1 LEASFRVDVDV
12 LLTDDGSF
20 FISEGYAH
28 IQTAA
33 AVITNQVE
41 RSGINNDALDV
52 NSMQQNEII
61 SLLIPPKPDFIPNQN
76 VHKAIATPNGTTP
89 TSFIHNETSCNIT
102 SRVQLRVVNR
112 SNAANTRI
120 FQQWTLETID
130 EHGNIK
136 HVGGDEFY
144 ATYSTVPL

>member
-1 LEASFRVDVDV
+1 MEASFRVDVDV

-20 FISEGYAH
+20 FSEGYAH

-76 VHKAIATPNGTTP
+76 VHKAIATPSQWNDT
-89 TSFIHNETSCNIT
+89 H
-102 SRVQLRVVNR
+102 
-112 SNAANTRI
+112 I
-120 FQQWTLETID
+120 FHPQ
-130 EHGNIK
+130 
-136 HVGGDEFY
+136 
-144 ATYSTVPL
+144 

>member
-1 LEASFRVDVDV
+1 MMVGFL
-12 LLTDDGSF
+12 F
-20 FISEGYAH
+20 FSEGYAH

-41 RSGINNDALDV
+41 RSGINNDV

-89 TSFIHNETSCNIT
+89 TSFIYNETSCNIT
-102 SRVQLRVVNR
+102 SQVQLRIVNR
-112 SNAANTRI
+112 SNAANTSI
-120 FQQWTLETID
+120 FQQWTLETMD
-130 EHGNIK
+130 AHVNIK